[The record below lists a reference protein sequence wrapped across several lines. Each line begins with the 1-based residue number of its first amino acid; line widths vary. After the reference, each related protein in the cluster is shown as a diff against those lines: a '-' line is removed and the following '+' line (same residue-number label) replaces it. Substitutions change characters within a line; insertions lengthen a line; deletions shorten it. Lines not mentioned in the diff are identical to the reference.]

1 MRDITE
7 ERLMNV
13 SPKSA
18 REHGKDNMKRYNLVL
33 PHTLFNEVQAMAD
46 AADTTVLDM
55 LKRFI
60 KIGLV
65 LTKLCQSPDA
75 TLIVREGD

>member
-1 MRDITE
+1 V
-7 ERLMNV
+7 NV
-13 SPKSA
+13 SPKSV
-18 REHGKDNMKRYNLVL
+18 REHSKDKMKRYNLVL
-33 PHTLFNEVQAMAD
+33 PYALFDEVQAMAD
-46 AADTTVLDM
+46 ASDTTVLDM

-75 TLIVREGD
+75 TLIVREGGRERELLLL